1 MEVNPTLKHI
11 LPNLSDEQ
19 VKAINQTLADIGV
32 ESTEDLKKVREDDIV
47 HILKLF
53 QAMNLI
59 KFWQNV
65 QGNFAYMAATEIY
78 PATNILQNCLKNK
91 LMAPLVSFH

>member
-32 ESTEDLKKVREDDIV
+32 ESTEDLKEVREDDIV
-47 HILKLF
+47 HILKPI
-53 QAMNLI
+53 QTRKLI
-59 KFWQNV
+59 KFWQNA
-65 QGNFAYMAATEIY
+65 QGKFADMAATEIY
-78 PATNILQNCLKNK
+78 PATNILQDCLAYKF
-91 LMAPLVSFH
+91 MAPLVSFP